1 MDSLEEFRS
10 LLNEAE
16 LIDDRYDATGSH
28 IWLPYGLKLRNRLF
42 KFLQEHFE
50 QEGYDQYEFPLLIP
64 ESYLRQQENAVPSF
78 EDSVCWVDRFGT
90 DDLEEPYYL
99 RPTGEAQIYPII
111 NHWIRSYR
119 DLPLKIL
126 LIEPMFR
133 AFKGGTPL
141 LASQGSHMI
150 EGHGFHSDRQ
160 SAEREVEEATKYVDE
175 ALEAIGLKQ
184 SLMVQRP
191 LWGNRSV
198 SERTI
203 GYDVVTPLNRTIMTA
218 SLYMQGDIYSDAYD
232 LIYRDEA
239 NETQTMTTIDWGLST
254 RVLGISLLL
263 LADERGFRVLPK
275 LSPIQIVFVSINN
288 NEEEIDLAETLAEAL
303 PFRTKVDTNSE
314 NLGRRFEM
322 WEKRGVPLRVEIG
335 PDELNSDTITI
346 FRRDIN
352 ERLDSEIESLESF
365 SSVVGG
371 LLDDIKEN
379 LQEVAANAR
388 KENIKTVSK
397 SKSISK
403 VIDDGNVAQFSY
415 CGSKDCGVQIE
426 SMIDGEILGTDLRE
440 TQDGNCINC
449 SSETN
454 RIAYASRR
462 F

>member
-1 MDSLEEFRS
+1 MDSLKEFRS

-28 IWLPYGLKLRNRLF
+28 IWLPYGLKLRNRMFTL
-42 KFLQEHFE
+42 LQEHFE

-64 ESYLRQQENAVPSF
+64 ESYLHQQEKAVPSF

-99 RPTGEAQIYPII
+99 RPTGEAQIYPMIK
-111 NHWIRSYR
+111 HWIRSYR
-119 DLPLKIL
+119 DLPLKLL

-141 LASQGSHMI
+141 LSGQGSHLI

-160 SAEREVEEATKYVDE
+160 SAERELEEASKYVDE
-175 ALEAIGLKQ
+175 ALESIGLGQ
-184 SLMVQRP
+184 SLVVQRP
-191 LWGNRSV
+191 LWGNRPV

-203 GYDVVTPLNRTIMTA
+203 GFDVVTPLNRTIMAA
-218 SLYMQGDIYSDAYD
+218 SLYMQGEIYSDAYD
-232 LIYRDEA
+232 LVYRDED

-263 LADERGFRVLPK
+263 FADERGFRVLPQ

-288 NEEEIDLAETLAEAL
+288 DDNEIDLAETLAEAL
-303 PFRTKVDTNSE
+303 PFRTKVDTSNE

-322 WEKRGVPLRVEIG
+322 WEQIGVPLRVEIG

-352 ERLDSEIESLESF
+352 ERLSSEIKSIESF
-365 SSVVGG
+365 SSLMGG
-371 LLDDIKEN
+371 LLDDIEEN
-379 LQEVAANAR
+379 LQEVAANVR
-388 KENIKTVSK
+388 KENIKIVDEAKT
-397 SKSISK
+397 ISK
-403 VIDDGNVAQFSY
+403 VIDEGNVAQFSY

-426 SMIDGEILGTDLRE
+426 SMIDGEILGTDLRKAKE
-440 TQDGNCINC
+440 GNCINC
-449 SSETN
+449 SVETN